1 MVKDLVMDAD
11 VFQKEILER
20 LDKIA
25 TLLSH
30 SCQLSQ
36 SITMRSQTETSRQTE
51 GIVPTDTSES
61 EKYLIKDEM
70 QDSYRLA
77 MQKWKEEKNPAEEP
91 EELTALDD
99 PV

>member
-1 MVKDLVMDAD
+1 MNDD
-11 VFQKEILER
+11 VFRKEILER
-20 LDKIA
+20 LDKIT

-36 SITMRSQTETSRQTE
+36 SIIKRSQTETFRQTDKT
-51 GIVPTDTSES
+51 VPTDTPES
-61 EKYLIKDEM
+61 EKYLITDEM

-91 EELTALDD
+91 EELIALDD
-99 PV
+99 PI